1 MLLPFKL
8 TPTYRDYVWGG
19 TRLRPDA
26 PITAESWVVY
36 EGDRIATGPY
46 RGQTLADVARQ
57 EGIALLGSH
66 ALAQTGARFPL
77 LIKLLD
83 CAQWLS
89 LQVHP
94 NDQQAARLEGPGFF
108 GKTEAW
114 YVVEADPQAQLISGF
129 RPGLTQDQVYQGVGN
144 RGILDLVQ
152 YHQVR
157 AGDTIFMPPGTIH
170 ALGPG
175 LLIYEVQQ
183 TSDLTYRVY
192 DWDRPLT
199 GRRKLHIDQANQVLD
214 PAATGEVTS
223 LPHSP
228 ASPHRLVT
236 SRYFALDL
244 WHNPTQPLHID
255 LQSTSFS
262 ALTVLEGDLH
272 LSAPAWS
279 HTLQRFESLLIPAQ
293 TGPYQVEPS
302 PTATALHAYVP

>member
-8 TPTYRDYVWGG
+8 TPTYRDYMWGG

-26 PITAESWVVY
+26 PITAESWVVF
-36 EGDRIATGPY
+36 EDDLVTTGPY
-46 RGQTLADVARQ
+46 SGQTLAEVARQ
-57 EGIALLGSH
+57 EGAALLGSH
-66 ALAQTGARFPL
+66 PIAQTGSRFPL

-94 NDQQAARLEGPGFF
+94 NDEQAARLEGPGFF

-114 YVVEADPQAQLISGF
+114 YVVEADPDALLISGF
-129 RPGLTQDQVYQGVGN
+129 RPGLTHEQVYQGVGN

-199 GRRKLHIDQANQVLD
+199 GHRQLHIEQASQVLNPD
-214 PAATGEVTS
+214 ATGQVTHTPNA
-223 LPHSP
+223 LEN
-228 ASPHRLVT
+228 PHRLFT

-244 WHNPTQPLHID
+244 WHNPTQILHID
-255 LQSTSFS
+255 LGGTSFS
-262 ALTVLEGDLH
+262 AITALEGRLH
-272 LSAPAWS
+272 LSTSSWN
-279 HTLQRFESLLIPAQ
+279 HTLQPYESLLVPAQ
-293 TGPYQVEPS
+293 TGPYQVNASPS
-302 PTATALHAYVP
+302 TTALHAYVP

>member
-1 MLLPFKL
+1 MLQPFKL
-8 TPTYRDYVWGG
+8 SPTYRDYVWGG
-19 TRLRPDA
+19 TRLRPEA
-26 PITAESWVVY
+26 PITAESWVIY
-36 EGDRIATGPY
+36 EGNPVATGPY
-46 RGQTLADVARQ
+46 SGQTLEAVARQ
-57 EGIALLGSH
+57 EGAALLGSR
-66 ALAQTGARFPL
+66 AIAKTGSRFPL

-94 NDQQAARLEGPGFF
+94 NDEQASRLEGPDFF

-114 YVVEADPQAQLISGF
+114 FVVEADPDAQLISGF
-129 RPGLTQDQVYQGVGN
+129 RPGLTPEDMRQGVGN

-199 GRRKLHIDQANQVLD
+199 GSRQLHIDQANQVLD
-214 PAATGEVTS
+214 PSATGEVAH
-223 LPHSP
+223 LPGSP
-228 ASPHRLVT
+228 SSPQRLVT

-244 WHNPTQPLHID
+244 WHNPAQPLNID
-255 LQSTSFS
+255 LQGASFS
-262 ALTVLEGDLH
+262 AITALSGSLH
-272 LSAPAWS
+272 ISTPGWG
-279 HTLQRFESLLIPAQ
+279 HTLQRFESLLVPAQ
-293 TGPYQVEPS
+293 TGPYQVDLS
-302 PTATALHAYVP
+302 PKSTALHAYVT